1 MNNIAG
7 FKVNEEKC
15 VGCGVCVKVC
25 PGAIE
30 VLGKKP
36 EDSLPVPDIPE
47 AERVINELIA
57 NRHSCRRYQNRNV
70 DSAIIKDMLRRL
82 GNAPNGGNKQQVE
95 FTLLDDSE
103 QMHVFRNL
111 AYKEMER
118 LAEKGIYPEGF
129 DKSSYEDMKDR
140 EKNVRPDMLFCG
152 APHLLIPH
160 APAGAGEAERD
171 TIIAG
176 TYFEL
181 LCASR
186 GLGCVMLTFPLGA
199 LNRMPEIKKLLQ
211 IPENHYIGM
220 LIGFGYPEIR
230 YARGTQR
237 TVEEGRIHRPE
248 IKKAPGGRIKRQG

>member
-70 DSAIIKDMLRRL
+70 DSAMIKDMLRRL

-118 LAEKGIYPEGF
+118 LAEKGIYPLCQRNTENRG
-129 DKSSYEDMKDR
+129 R
-140 EKNVRPDMLFCG
+140 RPDSSAG
-152 APHLLIPH
+152 DKK
-160 APAGAGEAERD
+160 GAGWTD
-171 TIIAG
+171 
-176 TYFEL
+176 
-181 LCASR
+181 
-186 GLGCVMLTFPLGA
+186 
-199 LNRMPEIKKLLQ
+199 KKTRL
-211 IPENHYIGM
+211 
-220 LIGFGYPEIR
+220 
-230 YARGTQR
+230 
-237 TVEEGRIHRPE
+237 
-248 IKKAPGGRIKRQG
+248 KR